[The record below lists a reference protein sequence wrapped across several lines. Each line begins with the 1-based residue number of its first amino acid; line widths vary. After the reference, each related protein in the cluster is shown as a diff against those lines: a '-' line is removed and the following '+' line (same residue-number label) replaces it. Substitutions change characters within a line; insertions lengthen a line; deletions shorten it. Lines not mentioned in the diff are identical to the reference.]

1 MVCKEKKDLINFNL
15 MKNFLKMKIRLSVY
29 RKKKKQ
35 FDCNANR
42 KKSSL

>member
-29 RKKKKQ
+29 RKKKQ